1 MVTNMKISITSR
13 YLSTKFW
20 VCKTIYLFDLQ
31 FEIRKIMVKMPEVI
45 GLGLVAIMTLAF
57 VGAFQPQVPMG
68 LSPVFWACAGGAL
81 MIIFYRKWKAKQEE
95 KEN

>member
-1 MVTNMKISITSR
+1 
-13 YLSTKFW
+13 
-20 VCKTIYLFDLQ
+20 
-31 FEIRKIMVKMPEVI
+31 MPEII

-57 VGAFQPQVPMG
+57 VGAFLPHVENG

-81 MIIFYRKWKAKQEE
+81 MIIVYRKWKGKQEE